1 MPVLQAMS
9 AAANEKISWVVC
21 QLGARMHYAVPR
33 VLWDA
38 RRLSRLYTDICA
50 VRGWPNLARL
60 TPSSLR
66 PAGLR
71 RLLGRVPKEIP
82 RSRVVAFT
90 SFGWEYARRRRAASS
105 TTQLTAVHLWA
116 GQRFSEL
123 ILEAKPE
130 EGAATYGLNSACLE
144 LLRERRRQGCFTA
157 VEQTIAPR
165 RIEDQL
171 LRVEQLQHP
180 DWQSPIPEDENVGA
194 FVRREAAEWAEA
206 SAIVCGSQFVKDG
219 IASCGGPVERCV
231 VLPYGIDGSFKM
243 MRRNRASGPLRVL
256 TVGEVGLRKGAH
268 KVFKVAEQLKGR
280 AVFRWVGPIS
290 LLPAARERL
299 GAVVELKGTVPR
311 TEIQPHF
318 YWADVFLLPSICEGS
333 ATVTYEALAAGLP
346 VVTTPNA
353 GSIVEDGVSG
363 FLIPPSDI
371 GLMAETL
378 ARLALDRVALS
389 KMSLDALERAQFGSY
404 SAYAQRLHAAL
415 SL

>member
-1 MPVLQAMS
+1 MVD
-9 AAANEKISWVVC
+9 KSWLCC

-33 VLWDA
+33 ILWDA
-38 RRLSRLYTDICA
+38 KRLSRLYTDICA
-50 VRGWPNLARL
+50 VRGWPNLVRL
-60 TPSSLR
+60 TPSSLQ

-82 RSRVVAFT
+82 PGRVIAFT
-90 SFGWEYARRRRAASS
+90 SFGWEYARRRRAANSVA
-105 TTQLTAVHLWA
+105 QLTATHLWA
-116 GQRFSEL
+116 GQRFCEL

-130 EGAATYGLNSACLE
+130 EGAAAYGLNSACLE
-144 LLRERRRQGCFTA
+144 LLRERRQQGCFTV
-157 VEQTIAPR
+157 VEPTIAPR

-171 LRVEQLQHP
+171 LQVEQVQHP
-180 DWQSPIPEDENVGA
+180 DWQSTIPDDENVGA

-206 SAIVCGSQFVKDG
+206 SLILCGSQFVKDG

-243 MRRNRASGPLRVL
+243 MPGNHASGPSRVL
-256 TVGEVGLRKGAH
+256 TVGEVGLRKGAP
-268 KVFKVAEQLKGR
+268 KVFKVAKQLKGR

-290 LLPAARERL
+290 LLTGAKERL
-299 GAVVELKGTVPR
+299 AAVVELKGPVPR

-346 VVTTPNA
+346 VITTPNA

-363 FLIPPSDI
+363 FLIPPSDT

-378 ARLALDRVALS
+378 ARLALDRPALN
-389 KMSLDALERAQFGSY
+389 KMSADAVERAQFGSY

>member
-1 MPVLQAMS
+1 VKWIVA
-9 AAANEKISWVVC
+9 

-33 VLWDA
+33 ILWDA
-38 RRLSRLYTDICA
+38 RLLSRLYTDICA

-60 TPSSLR
+60 TPSLLQ

-82 RSRVVAFT
+82 TSRVVAFT
-90 SFGWEYARRRRAASS
+90 SFGWEYARRRRAANSAA
-105 TTQLTAVHLWA
+105 QLTVTHLWA

-130 EGAATYGLNSACLE
+130 EGAATYGLNSGCLE
-144 LLRERRRQGCFTA
+144 LLQDRRQRGCFTV

-171 LRVEQLQHP
+171 LKTEQIQHP
-180 DWQSPIPEDENVGA
+180 DWQATIPDDENVDA
-194 FVRREAAEWAEA
+194 FVRRETAEWAEA
-206 SAIVCGSQFVKDG
+206 SLILCGSQFVKDG

-243 MRRNRASGPLRVL
+243 MRGNRTSGLLRVL
-256 TVGEVGLRKGAH
+256 TVGEVGLRKGAP
-268 KVFKVAEQLKGR
+268 KVFKLAEKLKGR

-299 GAVVELKGTVPR
+299 AAVVELKGPVPR
-311 TEIQPHF
+311 TEIQPDF

-346 VVTTPNA
+346 VITTPNA

-363 FLIPPSDI
+363 FLIPPSDT
-371 GLMAETL
+371 GLMVEML
-378 ARLALDRVALS
+378 ARLALDRALLN
-389 KMSLDALERAQFGSY
+389 KMSIDAVERAQFGSY